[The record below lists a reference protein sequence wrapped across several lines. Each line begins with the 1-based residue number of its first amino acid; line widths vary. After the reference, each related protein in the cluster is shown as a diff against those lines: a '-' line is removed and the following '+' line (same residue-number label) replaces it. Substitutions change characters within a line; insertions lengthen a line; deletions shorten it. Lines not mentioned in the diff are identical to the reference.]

1 MQTYTCEIYVDGNRK
16 HTYQFTVPKKYGHIN
31 NVYNIS
37 TSSVTVNYTMRY
49 AETSNCYL
57 KIGNN
62 KYNIKNGENKIYKWP
77 LNLTEGQ
84 TYTCEIYVDGNRKHT
99 YQFTVPKK
107 YGHINNALNLT
118 EGQTYTCEI
127 YVDGVRKDTYSFTV
141 PGQIWSTAIRSITPM
156 GNNKIKIDFTLSN
169 TGVNVGFRVHTVSL
183 SGNKGETTPYDYG
196 RCDQHE
202 GTYEAYVP
210 YYSGQVAYTVEILV
224 NGSSVNGK
232 TIVVNNR

>member
-1 MQTYTCEIYVDGNRK
+1 
-16 HTYQFTVPKKYGHIN
+16 
-31 NVYNIS
+31 
-37 TSSVTVNYTMRY
+37 MRY

-107 YGHINNALNLT
+107 YGHINNVYNISTSSVTVNYTMRYAETSNCYLKIGNYKHNITNVENGSYTWSGLNLT